1 MKRAVAAALVGVTV
15 VMLSGAWTA
24 SEARQRAG
32 VAVLD
37 MVGGDTSVQCGARRG
52 AGQPKT
58 TATFVYHVTMTSA
71 GGGAVRL
78 QFADDPLSFIDFPI
92 AAGGT
97 LSFSQVGGAMP
108 GFNDV
113 VTITGGGDP
122 ITTDLQGTISALF
135 DPGSQ
140 PHPTLA
146 PVYCKTTA
154 PPAP

>member
-1 MKRAVAAALVGVTV
+1 VTA
-15 VMLSGAWTA
+15 LSGAWTA
-24 SEARQRAG
+24 GEARQRGG

-52 AGQPKT
+52 TGQPKS
-58 TATFVYHVTMTSA
+58 TATFVYHVTMTSVA
-71 GGGAVRL
+71 GGAVRL
-78 QFADDPLSFIDFPI
+78 QFNDTPASFIDFPI

-97 LSFSQVGGAMP
+97 LNFSQVGGAVP

-113 VTITGGGDP
+113 VTITGDP
-122 ITTDLQGTISALF
+122 TTTDLQGTISALF

-146 PVYCKTTA
+146 LDYCKTN
-154 PPAP
+154 

>member
-1 MKRAVAAALVGVTV
+1 MRRFVAAALVGVAMI
-15 VMLSGAWTA
+15 MLSGAWTI
-24 SEARQRAG
+24 SEARQRGG

-37 MVGGDTSVQCGARRG
+37 MVGGDVSVQCGAKRG

-71 GGGAVRL
+71 AGGAVRL
-78 QFADDPLSFIDFPI
+78 QFADGSFIDFPI

-97 LSFSQVGGAMP
+97 LNFSQVGGSAP

-113 VTITGGGDP
+113 VTITGTGTA
-122 ITTDLQGTISALF
+122 IDLQGTISALF
-135 DPGSQ
+135 DTGSQ

-146 PVYCKTTA
+146 PDYCRTNS
-154 PPAP
+154 